1 MTKWVD
7 DDADAQLAEQEHVQQ
22 FLEPRL
28 NRAAQTYNQALKSLW
43 LGNAGAAL
51 ATMSFIGAT
60 WRSNAPPRFLLV
72 PFGFFIV
79 GLIAMGVGEL
89 TNLVTESRAIRRI
102 QDARSIADVPFQYVE
117 TPAENV
123 GLHLS
128 PRTLLALIS
137 GGCFVA
143 GVTIGFVLIVTL

>member
-1 MTKWVD
+1 M
-7 DDADAQLAEQEHVQQ
+7 
-22 FLEPRL
+22 R
-28 NRAAQTYNQALKSLW
+28 
-43 LGNAGAAL
+43 
-51 ATMSFIGAT
+51 
-60 WRSNAPPRFLLV
+60 
-72 PFGFFIV
+72 FFIV

-143 GVTIGFVLIVTL
+143 GVTIVYRTRFFGHKFELSGLLHSGFLPGDTCVVRTA